1 MYMSSCKFSNK
12 HPPRKSKILQPDL
25 CAKIIR
31 NRNTNMTYSFSTDF
45 TPTSNVTMMLA
56 MQCCGIDT
64 NGLDM
69 ISVPIIVFLNIIRVD
84 QRLMIA

>member
-1 MYMSSCKFSNK
+1 MSSCKFSNK

-45 TPTSNVTMMLA
+45 TPTSFLYQNML
-56 MQCCGIDT
+56 
-64 NGLDM
+64 L
-69 ISVPIIVFLNIIRVD
+69 
-84 QRLMIA
+84 

>member
-1 MYMSSCKFSNK
+1 
-12 HPPRKSKILQPDL
+12 
-25 CAKIIR
+25 
-31 NRNTNMTYSFSTDF
+31 
-45 TPTSNVTMMLA
+45 MMLA

-69 ISVPIIVFLNIIRVD
+69 ISVPIIVFFKIIRVD